1 MKRMTALLLSLLMA
15 LSLAACGGGSDA
27 PADTDAAGED
37 TGDGEAIVLRASSST
52 APDHPYNLGL
62 EKFAELVSEKTGGA
76 VKIDIFPNAALGD
89 ERANMASSSTAP
101 DHPYNL
107 GLEKF
112 AELVSEKTGGAVKI
126 DIFPNAALGDERAN
140 IEDLQMG
147 TLDIAV
153 SSTGPLGN
161 FVQDFL
167 ILDLPFLFKDYAH
180 AHAVLDGEI
189 GQALSAKLDDIGVV
203 GGAFWENGFREMTN
217 SKQPINSV
225 ADCAGLKLRCM
236 ENQVHMDAFAA
247 LGMDPTPMAWSE
259 VFTALQQGVIDGQE
273 NPIAV
278 IYSNKVYEAQE
289 HLAITNHVYSPA
301 MILFSKTVFEGL
313 DPAYQTALLEA
324 AQEAAAFERSACE
337 DSEADQIAEMEA
349 AGMQVTRPDTAEFQ
363 AAMAPVYEKY
373 AEQFGQENI
382 DAIVNFEY

>member
-27 PADTDAAGED
+27 PADTDAAGEGA
-37 TGDGEAIVLRASSST
+37 GDGETIVLRASSST

-62 EKFAELVSEKTGGA
+62 GKFAELVGEKTGGA
-76 VKIDIFPNAALGD
+76 VQ
-89 ERANMASSSTAP
+89 
-101 DHPYNL
+101 
-107 GLEKF
+107 
-112 AELVSEKTGGAVKI
+112 I

-167 ILDLPFLFKDYAH
+167 ILDLPFLFKDYDH

-189 GQALSAKLDDIGVV
+189 GQTLSAKLDDIGVV

-236 ENQVHMDAFAA
+236 ENQVHMDAFSA

-259 VFTALQQGVIDGQE
+259 VFTALQQSVIDGQE

-278 IYSNKVYEAQE
+278 IYSNKVYEAQA

-349 AGMQVTRPDTAEFQ
+349 AGMQVTYPDTAEFQ

-382 DAIVNFEY
+382 DAIVNFAY

>member
-27 PADTDAAGED
+27 PADADAAGD
-37 TGDGEAIVLRASSST
+37 GAGDGEAIVLR
-52 APDHPYNLGL
+52 
-62 EKFAELVSEKTGGA
+62 
-76 VKIDIFPNAALGD
+76 
-89 ERANMASSSTAP
+89 ASSSTAP

-167 ILDLPFLFKDYAH
+167 ILDLPFLFKDYDH

-236 ENQVHMDAFAA
+236 ENQVHMDAFTA

-349 AGMQVTRPDTAEFQ
+349 AGMKVTYPDTAEFQ

>member
-15 LSLAACGGGSDA
+15 LSLAACGGGPDA
-27 PADTDAAGED
+27 PADTDAAGEGA
-37 TGDGEAIVLRASSST
+37 GDGETIVLRASSST

-62 EKFAELVSEKTGGA
+62 EKFAELVGEKTGGA
-76 VKIDIFPNAALGD
+76 VQ
-89 ERANMASSSTAP
+89 
-101 DHPYNL
+101 
-107 GLEKF
+107 
-112 AELVSEKTGGAVKI
+112 I

-167 ILDLPFLFKDYAH
+167 ILDLPFLFKDYDH

-189 GQALSAKLDDIGVV
+189 GQTLSAKLDDIGVV

-236 ENQVHMDAFAA
+236 ENQVHMDAFSA

-278 IYSNKVYEAQE
+278 IYSNKVYEAQA

-349 AGMQVTRPDTAEFQ
+349 AGMQVTYPDTAEFQ

-382 DAIVNFEY
+382 DAIVNFAY

>member
-27 PADTDAAGED
+27 PADTDAAGD
-37 TGDGEAIVLRASSST
+37 GAGDGEAIVLRASSST

-76 VKIDIFPNAALGD
+76 VQ
-89 ERANMASSSTAP
+89 
-101 DHPYNL
+101 
-107 GLEKF
+107 
-112 AELVSEKTGGAVKI
+112 I

-167 ILDLPFLFKDYAH
+167 ILDLPFLFKDYDH

-236 ENQVHMDAFAA
+236 ENQVHMDAFSA

-313 DPAYQTALLEA
+313 DPAYQTALMEA

-337 DSEADQIAEMEA
+337 DSEAEQIAEMEA
-349 AGMQVTRPDTAEFQ
+349 AGMQVTHPDTTEFQ

>member
-1 MKRMTALLLSLLMA
+1 MKTKKLAAWFLSLAMA
-15 LSLAACGGGSDA
+15 LSLAACGGDSQTSGGETGDSTT
-27 PADTDAAGED
+27 ADTSG
-37 TGDGEAIVLRASSST
+37 GDAIVLRASHSCAIS
-52 APDHPYNLGL
+52 HPYQLGL
-62 EKFAELVSEKTGGA
+62 EKFAELV
-76 VKIDIFPNAALGD
+76 
-89 ERANMASSSTAP
+89 
-101 DHPYNL
+101 
-107 GLEKF
+107 
-112 AELVSEKTGGAVKI
+112 
-126 DIFPNAALGDERAN
+126 DERAN

-161 FVQDFL
+161 FVSDYL
-167 ILDLPFLFKDYAH
+167 ILDLPFLFTSYEH

-189 GQALSAKLDDIGVV
+189 GQNLMAKLDDIGIV

-217 SKQPINSV
+217 SKHPINSV
-225 ADCAGLKLRCM
+225 ADCAGLKIRCM
-236 ENQVHMDAFAA
+236 ENQVHMDAFSA

-278 IYSNKVYEAQE
+278 IYSNAVYEAQDY
-289 HLAITNHVYSPA
+289 LAITNHVYSPS
-301 MILFSKTVFEGL
+301 MILFSKPVFEGL

-324 AQEAAAFERSACE
+324 AQEAAAYERSACE
-337 DSEADQIAEMEA
+337 DSEAEQIAEMEA
-349 AGMQVTRPDTAEFQ
+349 AGLEVTYPDTTEFQ

-373 AEQFGQENI
+373 ADQFGQENI